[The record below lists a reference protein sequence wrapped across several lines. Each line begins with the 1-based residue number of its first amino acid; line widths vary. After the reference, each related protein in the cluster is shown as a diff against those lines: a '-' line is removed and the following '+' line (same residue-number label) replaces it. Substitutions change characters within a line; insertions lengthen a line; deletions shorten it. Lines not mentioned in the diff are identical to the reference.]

1 MCGICGFISSSTN
14 SIETLMR
21 MNKTLI
27 HRGPD
32 DHGEEIYQIEGGK
45 FVGFAHRRLA
55 IRDLT
60 DKGHQPMHSINR
72 QVSVVFNGEIYNYCE
87 LKREL
92 NDYIFRSD
100 SDTEVILAAYLKW
113 GIEFVDKINGMYAIA
128 LLDRQNG
135 KIYLIRDRIGKK
147 PLYYYRDK
155 EGNIVFASELKAIVV
170 SPFFHKVINRKI
182 IGRYLYRSYIAAP
195 ETIYEDTF
203 KLEPG
208 TILEIAGSQITK
220 HKYWDVAAKYQQI
233 NKMPI
238 TDYEEAKNELK
249 KLIKKS
255 ISDRLIADVPV
266 GAFLSGGY
274 DSSLVCA
281 IGQELSQYPLKTFS
295 IGFYDE
301 AFDEAPYAKKISNIL
316 GTEHTE
322 YYATENEMLKMLDSI
337 PKYYDEPFADSS
349 QFPTMLVSKLARE
362 KVSVVLSG
370 DGGDELFGGYNIYTV
385 LQQVQRKKLQGKIYY
400 ALGKFPKV
408 KETAFWQ
415 KRSIVERILSDDDN
429 AEARTQ
435 TGVNSYFHIINHI
448 LLQDVDNFYYEFESR
463 YKEKRYDITRML
475 LDMDTALPDDML
487 TKVDRA
493 SMRYALE
500 CRCPL
505 LDKEIMEFS
514 FKLLH
519 RFKIDKGISKRIIKD
534 ITYEYIPQDIMDRPK
549 SGFAIPLDKWLHG
562 VLRERICDWTN
573 REFLI
578 QQGIF
583 DADRT
588 ADFIDAYMKKGD
600 AGKWSGQNFSR
611 IVWAYFVFQQWYQ
624 EYMGV

>member
-1 MCGICGFISSSTN
+1 
-14 SIETLMR
+14 
-21 MNKTLI
+21 
-27 HRGPD
+27 
-32 DHGEEIYQIEGGK
+32 
-45 FVGFAHRRLA
+45 
-55 IRDLT
+55 
-60 DKGHQPMHSINR
+60 
-72 QVSVVFNGEIYNYCE
+72 
-87 LKREL
+87 
-92 NDYIFRSD
+92 
-100 SDTEVILAAYLKW
+100 
-113 GIEFVDKINGMYAIA
+113 
-128 LLDRQNG
+128 
-135 KIYLIRDRIGKK
+135 
-147 PLYYYRDK
+147 
-155 EGNIVFASELKAIVV
+155 
-170 SPFFHKVINRKI
+170 
-182 IGRYLYRSYIAAP
+182 
-195 ETIYEDTF
+195 
-203 KLEPG
+203 
-208 TILEIAGSQITK
+208 
-220 HKYWDVAAKYQQI
+220 
-233 NKMPI
+233 
-238 TDYEEAKNELK
+238 
-249 KLIKKS
+249 
-255 ISDRLIADVPV
+255 
-266 GAFLSGGY
+266 
-274 DSSLVCA
+274 
-281 IGQELSQYPLKTFS
+281 
-295 IGFYDE
+295 
-301 AFDEAPYAKKISNIL
+301 
-316 GTEHTE
+316 
-322 YYATENEMLKMLDSI
+322 MLDSI